1 MSALPEEKPEG
12 APEWMVSY
20 ADMITIIMSF
30 FVIMFAI
37 ASGEAAKG
45 KRNQQQQAAFQS
57 LQNRFGPKYQPF
69 ASWGLMPGNSPV
81 RHAGAHDKGKQPVVV
96 PDEEGGKVK
105 VLKRERAR
113 IRIPGRGDRVVI
125 GGVVYFGDTTL
136 ALADSQTARLQVI
149 AEELAGKPQQIE
161 IVGHTS
167 ARPLAPGSSHR
178 DRWDLAYAR
187 CRQVARLLD
196 TMKVEPERLRISVV
210 QTSEVASAGESSPA
224 TSEDMSIDVYLTDTV
239 AEKTTKPQ

>member
-1 MSALPEEKPEG
+1 MSAFPEEKPEG

-45 KRNQQQQAAFQS
+45 KRTQQQQAAIDS

-69 ASWGLMPGNSPV
+69 ASWGLMPGNSPI
-81 RHAGAHDKGKQPVVV
+81 RHAGAHEKGKQPIIV
-96 PDEEGGKVK
+96 PDEEGGTVK
-105 VLKRERAR
+105 VLKRERSR
-113 IRIPGRGDRVVI
+113 IRIPGRGDRIVI
-125 GGVVYFGDTTL
+125 GGVVYFGDKTL
-136 ALADSQTARLQVI
+136 ALADSQTARLKLI
-149 AEELAGKPQQIE
+149 AEEMAGKPQQIE

-167 ARPLAPGSSHR
+167 ARPLTPDSSFH

-187 CRQVARLLD
+187 CRQVAKLLG
-196 TMKVEPERLRISVV
+196 TMKIAPDRLRISVV
-210 QTSEVASAGESSPA
+210 QTSELQAAGETSTA
-224 TSEDMSIDVYLTDTV
+224 TAEDMRIDIYLTDMV
-239 AEKTTKPQ
+239 AERATNTQ